1 MKRQE
6 ELASLLVEELRKRGA
21 LEEVVC
27 DYGIETVRECNG
39 CHRLMDEGWLFRG
52 YETFC
57 SDECLIQ
64 AHPEVDLEVLRSEA
78 STNDSDSYWTTWE
91 G

>member
-6 ELASLLVEELRKRGA
+6 ELASLLVEELRKRNA

-39 CHRLMDEGWLFRG
+39 CHRLMDEGWIFRG
-52 YETFC
+52 FETFC
-57 SDECLIQ
+57 SDECLMA
-64 AHPEVDLEVLRSEA
+64 AHPEEDLTRLRQEA
-78 STNDSDSYWTTWE
+78 NTDDSDSYWTRWE